1 VATEEPGSPP
11 SLPQRKRP
19 LGFLRQLSQAL
30 ELPVIPLAGVL
41 AGGGLGY
48 LIDGWIHTGRVFTI
62 VLAAAGVAAG
72 LAEMI
77 RRASRQE

>member
-11 SLPQRKRP
+11 SKEPRKRP
-19 LGFLRQLSQAL
+19 LGFVRQLSLAL

-41 AGGGLGY
+41 AGGSLGY
-48 LIDGWIHTGRVFTI
+48 LIDARAHTRPVFTM
-62 VLAAAGVAAG
+62 LLGAAGVAAG
-72 LAEMI
+72 IAEMI